1 MYWLVAYV
9 ASIALANFMIAH
21 VGTVC
26 RGPEGPCL
34 VPVGFGL
41 LATSGTLAI
50 GLSFTFR
57 DLTQEALGRWW
68 TLGGI
73 VLGAALS
80 VLTSSPQVALASGL
94 TLLVSETADFAVYT
108 PLRARH
114 WLGAVFASNV
124 VGLTVDTVLFLTL
137 AFGVGS
143 LGLMWGQMVGKVE
156 MTVLAVAVLWLWRRR
171 HAVSE
176 RRGAV

>member
-1 MYWLVAYV
+1 MHWLAAYV
-9 ASIALANFMIAH
+9 GSIALANFMIAH

-73 VLGAALS
+73 VVGAALS
-80 VLTSSPQVALASGL
+80 VLTSTPQVALASGL
-94 TLLVSETADFAVYT
+94 TLLVSETADFAVYS

-114 WLGAVFASNV
+114 WLAAVFASNV

-171 HAVSE
+171 AVSE

>member
-1 MYWLVAYV
+1 MRWLAAYIG
-9 ASIALANFMIAH
+9 SIALANYMIAH

-41 LATSGTLAI
+41 LATSGTLMI

-57 DLTQEALGRWW
+57 DLTQETLGRWW

-73 VLGAALS
+73 VIGAVLS

-94 TLLVSETADFAVYT
+94 TLLVSETADFAVYS
-108 PLRARH
+108 PLRKRH

-124 VGLTVDTVLFLTL
+124 VGLLIDTFLFLTL
-137 AFGVGS
+137 AFGIGS
-143 LGLMWGQMVGKVE
+143 LGLAAGQLVGKIE
-156 MTVLAVAVLWLWRRR
+156 MTILAVTILWLWRQSALSQR
-171 HAVSE
+171 SIPS
-176 RRGAV
+176 